1 MLFDIVVG
9 ALCVCEYWSKIK
21 TFQISSVFSSIF
33 TSLLYQWKLVFTKFI
48 YFRHRFFCDAH
59 AANNFVS
66 SFIHRECVRFLF
78 FHLLVDKR
86 RQLLNFWIAVFFES
100 NIINKFM
107 YQLILFNS
115 LFLFLSFERFKLDF
129 LQSVYWLVYL
139 MVFLKFVA
147 SFYLMPACK
156 YWFVWW
162 SLNSSLFSLS
172 VFPIC

>member
-1 MLFDIVVG
+1 MYFP
-9 ALCVCEYWSKIK
+9 
-21 TFQISSVFSSIF
+21 VFSQVYCINENWYLPNLFILDIDFSVMLMLPTI
-33 TSLLYQWKLVFTKFI
+33 SCLL
-48 YFRHRFFCDAH
+48 
-59 AANNFVS
+59 
-66 SFIHRECVRFLF
+66 SFIENVCVFFF